1 MASKRIG
8 ILAGGALAGMLL
20 LGAAGLALAQA
31 LHQSS
36 TRSIGGGSAAWGR
49 RLLVTSQ
56 LALAL
61 VVVVAAGLSTRSAMA
76 IRQVDLGFDHKDVL
90 SGRIDLPESAY
101 PEPESIRAFVTGL
114 EQELPAL
121 PGAPPVG
128 LGSHRPV
135 LDGGAGATVHAE
147 GQPDRREAAPLAQ
160 RISVSAGYFDTLGIP
175 RLSGR
180 PISDSDTPDG
190 LQVALVSR
198 TLAKRLFGDADPL
211 GRRIRLGALD
221 AADPWLTIVGTVGD
235 VANPDLSEPPA
246 PTVYVPLAQRP
257 SRALAVFAR
266 TRDAAAVTQ
275 ALRASVARL
284 DGSLALYDARLI
296 SDVFWEELASDRV
309 IVGMFAV
316 FGLVAL
322 LLASV
327 GLYGVVSYAASQ
339 RTAEI
344 GVRMALGASRASVL
358 RLVLTDGAR
367 MLGLGLIVGLALALA
382 VARVMSSA
390 LFGVSGTDP
399 VTLLGSGLVLLAVGG
414 LASFLPARRAAGL
427 DPIEALRAD

>member
-1 MASKRIG
+1 M
-8 ILAGGALAGMLL
+8 
-20 LGAAGLALAQA
+20 
-31 LHQSS
+31 
-36 TRSIGGGSAAWGR
+36 
-49 RLLVTSQ
+49 
-56 LALAL
+56 
-61 VVVVAAGLSTRSAMA
+61 
-76 IRQVDLGFDHKDVL
+76 
-90 SGRIDLPESAY
+90 
-101 PEPESIRAFVTGL
+101 
-114 EQELPAL
+114 
-121 PGAPPVG
+121 
-128 LGSHRPV
+128 
-135 LDGGAGATVHAE
+135 VHAE

-160 RISVSAGYFDTLGIP
+160 RISASAGYFETLRIA

-180 PISDSDTPDG
+180 AFSDTDTADG
-190 LQVALVSR
+190 LPVALVSR
-198 TLAKRLFGDADPL
+198 ALATRLFADADPL
-211 GRRIRLGALD
+211 GRRIKLGALD
-221 AADPWLTIVGTVGD
+221 SPDPWLTIVGTVGD

-257 SRALAVFAR
+257 SRLLAVFAR
-266 TRDAAAVTQ
+266 TRDAGAVTQ

-296 SDVFWEELASDRV
+296 SDVFWEELASNRV

-358 RLVLTDGAR
+358 HLVLRDGAR
-367 MLGLGLIVGLALALA
+367 MLAWGLVIGVALALA

-399 VTLLGSGLVLLAVGG
+399 VTLVGSVLVLLAVGG

-427 DPIEALRAD
+427 DPIEALRAE